1 MEIYLRRMSEENSYT
16 ITIIIK
22 NFYVKY
28 KMIKIFNIKTII
40 LYNILSFSV
49 HIKSE
54 SIRFN
59 LM

>member
-1 MEIYLRRMSEENSYT
+1 MYYDYNYQKFFS
-16 ITIIIK
+16 
-22 NFYVKY
+22 NFYLKY

-54 SIRFN
+54 IIRFN